1 MSSDLKAV
9 PTPVEP
15 EATTRL
21 TISKDQAMSL
31 KIGLGVRFE
40 VVGEVKELTQCYNDK
55 EQYDVFLAH
64 PAVKNATPT
73 EDEKKSSED
82 DKKESLATIPK
93 EELKKLISKEF

>member
-1 MSSDLKAV
+1 MANDNLAV

-21 TISKDQAMSL
+21 SISKDQAMSL

-40 VVGEVKELTQCYNDK
+40 VVGEVKELTQCFNDK
-55 EQYDVFLAH
+55 EQYDVVLAN
-64 PAVKNATPT
+64 PAVKNITP
-73 EDEKKSSED
+73 EDDAEDSED
-82 DKKESLATIPK
+82 AKKESLATIPK